1 MTQCATVKVAG
12 HEFTAIYQWIESD
25 DAVGHIAFAEI
36 EAVYL
41 PEHPDDIRGVLKP
54 VIIDAIARECAKFH
68 AESEKY
74 IGYRADMERLEA

>member
-12 HEFTAIYQWIESD
+12 HEFTAVYNWIESD
-25 DAVGHIAFAEI
+25 DAVGHIAFADVES
-36 EAVYL
+36 VYL
-41 PEHPDDIRGVLKP
+41 SECPDDIRGVLKP
-54 VIIDAIARECAKFH
+54 VIVDAISRECAKFH